1 MSSKPIAWQT
11 IQKQAS
17 EFEKQV
23 KNDVWHKLKKI
34 YKTYESQRNVTYHKN
49 KKNTKKKK
57 HQHNTDAGGQ
67 AMGEEMRHVQMNRWR
82 KRAAIMVMRQRAK
95 HFITTFH

>member
-23 KNDVWHKLKKI
+23 KNEVWHKLKKI
-34 YKTYESQRNVTYHKN
+34 YKTYESQRNVTQKF
-49 KKNTKKKK
+49 KKYKEKK
-57 HQHNTDAGGQ
+57 TS
-67 AMGEEMRHVQMNRWR
+67 
-82 KRAAIMVMRQRAK
+82 
-95 HFITTFH
+95 T